1 MGKSRITANLVSDNN
16 LSVNITN
23 DYVGIG
29 STIPTS
35 KLDVN
40 GTITA
45 IDFNSLSDISK
56 KINVNKI
63 ENVIEIIKHI
73 NGVKFDW
80 KDTNEPSL
88 GVIAQEVERVLPEIV
103 SKGKTKT
110 VNYNGIIAVLIEAV
124 KEQQIE
130 IENLKKHL
138 GIDKSTEI

>member
-1 MGKSRITANLVSDNN
+1 MGKSRTTANLVSDNN

-56 KINVNKI
+56 KINVSKI
-63 ENVIEIIKHI
+63 GNVIEIIKNI

-110 VNYNGIIAVLIEAV
+110 VNYNGIIAVLIEVV

>member
-1 MGKSRITANLVSDNN
+1 MGKSRTTANLVSDNN

-56 KINVNKI
+56 KININKI
-63 ENVIEIIKHI
+63 KNVIEIIKNI